1 MYERYDVVVVGGGPS
16 GSMAAKTLAEAGVKV
31 CILERSFRQVK
42 PCGGATPSTS
52 FEEFDLPRHEIVR
65 EVREMSTI
73 SPEGQKID
81 VLLNNGYLAMV
92 ERETFDNVLRKKAED
107 SGAHLIEAEFIG
119 LRDTHR
125 IQLIITNEKGMERE
139 IKSDFLIAADG
150 VNSRIATLLGLK
162 SLPCVFTIQ
171 EDLDMAAAEDFHE
184 LNRCEFWFSSRHA
197 PNFYSWVF
205 PKKDYIDIGTA
216 SLNGRLLKEFI
227 KNFKIRRGILGN
239 GRQRVYRLPLRW
251 RDTLVRGRILFIGD
265 AAGLVMPLS
274 YEGIYYAMKSGK
286 MAAEA
291 IVNGRPRDYEKQWNR
306 RFRKHFKLMNRLR
319 RYFMRN
325 DRTIE
330 QMVSI
335 HKRRE
340 VQEASMRL
348 WLKKDTGVSS
358 FLGYFSFFRRLLN

>member
-1 MYERYDVVVVGGGPS
+1 MYERYDVVVIGGGPS
-16 GSMAAKTLAEAGVKV
+16 GSMAAKTLAQAGAKV
-31 CILERSFRQVK
+31 CILERSFKQVK
-42 PCGGATPSTS
+42 PCGGATPSIS
-52 FEEFDLPRHEIVR
+52 FEEFDLPRQEIVKEIR
-65 EVREMSTI
+65 EISTI
-73 SPEGQKID
+73 SPQGHKIN

-92 ERETFDNVLRKKAED
+92 ERESFDNTLRKRAED
-107 SGAHLIEAEFIG
+107 SGAHLMEAEFIG
-119 LRDTHR
+119 FRDMHK
-125 IQLIITNEKGMERE
+125 IQLLINNRGKERE

-150 VNSRIATLLGLK
+150 INSRIATLLGLK
-162 SLPCVFTIQ
+162 PLPCVFTIQ
-171 EDLDMAAAEDFHE
+171 EDLDMDAAEDFQE
-184 LNRCEFWFSSRHA
+184 LNRCEFWFGSRHA

-216 SLNGRLLKEFI
+216 SQNGRLLKEFI

-239 GRQRVYRLPLRW
+239 GRQRIYKLPLRW
-251 RDTLVRGRILFIGD
+251 RDTLIKGRILLIGD

-291 IVNGRPRDYEKQWNR
+291 IINGHPRDYEKQWNKK
-306 RFRKHFKLMNRLR
+306 FRKQFKLMNRLR

-330 QMVSI
+330 QMVNI

-340 VQEASMRL
+340 VQEASLRL